1 MKKIGVLTSSRAD
14 YGIYYPLLYD
24 LRDHPEFDLKII
36 AFGTHLSPYHGFTVN
51 QIEED
56 GFKVEFKINSLL
68 LNDDENSLAT
78 GAALT
83 ALKFSDFWNINRDE
97 FDLVFC
103 LGDRFEMFGAVSS
116 GIPYGVNFAHIH
128 AGETTLGAIDNV
140 YRHAITLAS
149 RMYFTSTEMYRK
161 RVKAIIGSDKGIVL
175 SGALALD
182 NIGKVVLYTP
192 VQFKDIYKID
202 LNTPAILMTVHPET
216 VSPKNNYKH
225 LNVLEE
231 FIKYVITKAQ
241 IVITMPNADTM
252 GSLFRELYQKLENQY
267 PDRIKIIENFGTKGY
282 FTCLKHCKMVVGN
295 SSSGIIEAASFG
307 KYVINIGDRQK
318 GRFTGDNVKHVPF
331 NIEKMKKAFGDF
343 WQSDQYDGLNPYY
356 HGGATKK
363 ILFELK
369 KYFNFT

>member
-1 MKKIGVLTSSRAD
+1 MKNIGVLTSSRAD
-14 YGIYYPLLYD
+14 YGIYYPLLCE
-24 LRDHPEFDLKII
+24 LRDHPEFELKII

-51 QIEED
+51 QIEDD
-56 GFKVEFKINSLL
+56 GFRVEYKINSLL

-97 FDLVFC
+97 FDIVFC

-149 RMYFTSTEMYRK
+149 NMYFTSTEMYSK
-161 RVKAIIGSDKGIVL
+161 RVKAITGSDKGIVL

-182 NIGKVVLYTP
+182 NIEKVNLYTP
-192 VQFKDIYKID
+192 DQFKDTYNID
-202 LNTPAILMTVHPET
+202 LNTPVILMTVHPET
-216 VSPKNNYKH
+216 VLPENNYKH
-225 LNVLEE
+225 LEVLEK
-231 FIKYVITKAQ
+231 FIEYGINQAR

-252 GSLFRELYQKLENQY
+252 GSLYRELYQKLENQY
-267 PDRIKIIENFGTKGY
+267 PKRIKIIENFGTKGY

-318 GRFTGDNVKHVPF
+318 GRFTEANVKHVPF
-331 NIEKMKKAFGDF
+331 KLEEIKKAFGDI
-343 WQSDQYDGLNPYY
+343 WQSDHYDGFNPYY
-356 HGGATKK
+356 HGGAANK
-363 ILFELK
+363 ILIELK
-369 KYFNFT
+369 KYFNIT